1 MAPQA
6 LQRSQGLA
14 DDFAPRPRG
23 KFARGQFSDDTQVML
38 AIADS
43 VAKERKID
51 GRSAALHLCWLWQEG
66 VILQPPP
73 SLSAAVELLQRG
85 TPWMSAGAELGVKD
99 PSCLSRG
106 VVIGLWGEDSPSR
119 LAHDAAGFT
128 GLTHKD
134 PTGAASAAPGGPAGP
149 L

>member
-6 LQRSQGLA
+6 LQRSMGLA

-23 KFARGQFSDDTQVML
+23 KFARGQFSDDTQVLL
-38 AIADS
+38 AIAES

-51 GRSAALHLCWLWQEG
+51 GRSAAAHLCWLWQEG

-73 SLSAAVELLQRG
+73 SMSQAVEALQRG

-106 VVIGLWGEDSPSR
+106 VVIGLWGEDSPAR
-119 LAHDAAGFT
+119 IAHDAAGVT
-128 GLTHKD
+128 VVPPKD
-134 PTGAASAAPGGPAGP
+134 PSCAAA
-149 L
+149 